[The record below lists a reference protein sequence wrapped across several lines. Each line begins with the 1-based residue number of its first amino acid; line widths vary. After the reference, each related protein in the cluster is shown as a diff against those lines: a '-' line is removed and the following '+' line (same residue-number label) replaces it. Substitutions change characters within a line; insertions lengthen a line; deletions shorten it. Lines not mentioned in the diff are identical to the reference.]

1 MRSTVRLSLGRVV
14 RRTAAIIAVV
24 AIFAGTYLGAC
35 WYIVGTM
42 VTLNPRVETFKPN
55 QLGFSQANKVTFHTA
70 DGVRLEG
77 WFVPSRGDRV
87 IILVHGVYSNAWDC
101 QAPDIVRAYHDAGFN
116 VFLFDSR
123 GQGESGGTLG
133 LGWLER
139 QDVHAVVNILL
150 GRGFKAG
157 KIGIHGT
164 SYGGAS
170 ALLAAAE
177 IPEIGAV
184 VSDSAFADVQDVML
198 GEIARKT
205 GLSVRWTRPLVPGL
219 RFVAWLGYD
228 INFDE
233 PSPERAIAAIAP
245 RPVLLIHGERD
256 SIVPVESVE
265 RLHQAAPT
273 NTSVWVLPGQE
284 HTQGV
289 RLVPDCERPS
299 PLREQFLSRVTEFFR
314 DTL

>member
-1 MRSTVRLSLGRVV
+1 MV
-14 RRTAAIIAVV
+14 RRTTAIVAVV
-24 AIFAGTYLGAC
+24 AIFAGLYLGTC

-42 VTLNPRVETFKPN
+42 VTLNPRAETFKPN
-55 QLGFSQANKVTFHTA
+55 KLGFSQAKKVTFHTA

-101 QAPDIVRAYHDAGFN
+101 QAPDIVRAYRAAGFN

-123 GQGESGGTLG
+123 GQGESEGTLG

-150 GRGFKAG
+150 ARGFKAG
-157 KIGIHGT
+157 RIGIHGT
-164 SYGGAS
+164 SYGGAT
-170 ALLAAAE
+170 ALLAASE

-184 VSDSAFADVQDVML
+184 VADSAFADVQDVML

-219 RFVAWLGYD
+219 RFVAWLRYD

-233 PSPERAIAAIAP
+233 PSPERVIATIAP

-265 RLHQAAPT
+265 RLHRAAPM
-273 NTSVWVLPGQE
+273 NTSVWVLPGRE

-299 PLREQFLSRVTEFFR
+299 PLREQFLSRITEFFR
-314 DTL
+314 HTL